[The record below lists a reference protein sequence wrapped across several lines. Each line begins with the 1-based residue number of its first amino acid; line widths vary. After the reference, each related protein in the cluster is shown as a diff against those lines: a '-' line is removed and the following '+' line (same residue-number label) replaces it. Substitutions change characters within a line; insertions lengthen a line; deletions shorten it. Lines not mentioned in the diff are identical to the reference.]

1 MKYPKNGDRTVSLE
15 NIKIIENDRYKNG
28 YSDTRLVTSRLNE
41 QLNKFTKKKRSYT
54 IYSWQTPIFNTSANV
69 LNYITVKL
77 ATPYVHALNYVYH
90 GETRRCWS
98 DAIHAMAK
106 LSGRQALKRSSAK
119 ISAMFLRRCLNSSF
133 VVTQA
138 SNSGVLPGGSEGKA
152 NE

>member
-1 MKYPKNGDRTVSLE
+1 MNVQ
-15 NIKIIENDRYKNG
+15 
-28 YSDTRLVTSRLNE
+28 NE
-41 QLNKFTKKKRSYT
+41 TKPSYT
-54 IYSWQTPIFNTSANV
+54 IYSWQTPIFNISANV
-69 LNYITVKL
+69 LNYIIVKF

-106 LSGRQALKRSSAK
+106 LSGRQALKRSSVK

-138 SNSGVLPGGSEGKA
+138 SNSGVLPGASEGKA